1 MLDFISYNRLDYFVK
16 RLASV
21 ATTKSAPYVDNSPD
35 GIFTSPKGT
44 LLQKKGNIL
53 SYKYPGESEFTII
66 NYSSESIRAF
76 LDSYSTILNSGINKN
91 VIWIKTDDDPSKTWQ
106 NRGTSL
112 QSCEICEIV
121 PKPSCGPTP
130 YPTPTPYGFDE
141 LVCDTLSVE
150 NIQVQSPYECPPTR
164 STPGETGEIMICENY
179 MYVYDGIEWK
189 RFELSIY
196 F

>member
-1 MLDFISYNRLDYFVK
+1 MLDFISYNRLDVFVK
-16 RLASV
+16 RLALV
-21 ATTKSAPYVDNSPD
+21 ATTQSAPYVDNSPD

-44 LLQKKGNIL
+44 ILQKKGNIL
-53 SYKYPGESEFTII
+53 SYKYPGDSTFTVI
-66 NYSSESIRAF
+66 NYASDSIRLF
-76 LDSYSTILNSGINKN
+76 LERYTTILNSGINKN
-91 VIWIKTDDDPSKTWQ
+91 VIWIKTDDDPVKTWK
-106 NRGTSL
+106 NRGVSL

-121 PKPSCGPTP
+121 PAPPCTPTP

-141 LVCDTLSVE
+141 LVTDTLVTE
-150 NIQVQSPYECPPTR
+150 NIYVQSPNECPPTET
-164 STPGETGEIMICENY
+164 TPGETGEIMICENY

>member
-16 RLASV
+16 RLALV

-44 LLQKKGNIL
+44 ILQKQGNLL
-53 SYKYPGESEFTII
+53 SYKYPGDTNFTII
-66 NYSSESIRAF
+66 NYSTESIRAF
-76 LDSYSTILNSGINKN
+76 LNSYSTTLNSGVNKN
-91 VIWIKTDDDPSKTWQ
+91 VVWIKIDDDPGKTWK
-106 NRGTSL
+106 NRGICT
-112 QSCEICEIV
+112 QTYEICEIV
-121 PKPSCGPTP
+121 SVPPCT
-130 YPTPTPYGFDE
+130 PTPTPTPTAYVFDE
-141 LVCDTLSVE
+141 LVVDNLQVE
-150 NIQVQSPYECPPTR
+150 NLIVGPPAECPPTE
-164 STPGETGEIMICENY
+164 STPGEMGEIMICENY